1 MYSLLSKLSLCS
13 SKPRR
18 ISLKILLVPWPAMW
32 PLCDVNSEY
41 QGAYF
46 LDIPNVFQALNWA
59 NELPF
64 SDN

>member
-1 MYSLLSKLSLCS
+1 MYPLLPKLSLCS

-46 LDIPNVFQALNWA
+46 LDIPNVFQALNWS